1 MRILVVEDDND
12 LARMLCESLEDLG
25 HLIERA
31 SNAPMALALADTF
44 EPDAVVIDIVLP
56 VFDGNE
62 IAAGIR
68 RASHAPPR
76 LVAITGMQERV
87 ADGLFDAVVLKP
99 FAADELCT
107 VLVGTAMSS
116 SSATRQAT
124 RDDDADEDTA
134 P

>member
-1 MRILVVEDDND
+1 MRILVVEDDDD

-25 HLIERA
+25 HDVERA
-31 SNAPMALALADTF
+31 SNAPMALALADRF
-44 EPDAVVIDIVLP
+44 EPDAVAIDIVLP

-68 RASHAPPR
+68 RASGAPPR

-87 ADGLFDAVVLKP
+87 ADGLFDAVVVKP
-99 FAADELCT
+99 FAPGELCR
-107 VLVGTAMSS
+107 VLLGTAASS

-124 RDDDADEDTA
+124 RDDDAEDTA

>member
-1 MRILVVEDDND
+1 MRILVVEDDDD
-12 LARMLCESLEDLG
+12 LARMVCETLEDLG
-25 HLIERA
+25 HEVERA
-31 SNAPMALALADTF
+31 SNAPVALALADTF
-44 EPDAVVIDIVLP
+44 EPEVVLIDIVLP

-99 FAADELCT
+99 IAPGELCR
-107 VLVGTAMSS
+107 VLIGPATLS

-124 RDDDADEDTA
+124 RDDDAEEDTT